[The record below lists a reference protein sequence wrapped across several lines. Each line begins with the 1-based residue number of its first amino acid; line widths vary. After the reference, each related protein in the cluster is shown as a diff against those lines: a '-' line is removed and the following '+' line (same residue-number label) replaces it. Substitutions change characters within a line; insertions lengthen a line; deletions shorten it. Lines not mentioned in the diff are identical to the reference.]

1 MVDEKMS
8 DKQTIHVRLK
18 QVRKSINFTQKKFSE
33 RIAISYNYLA
43 EMELGKKP
51 VNERIIRL
59 VSMEFGIDE
68 YWLRTGEGSMLNDEA
83 DAKTSKL
90 ISLFKSLNPQYQD
103 CALNQLSEL
112 SDLYISLSKKRT

>member
-1 MVDEKMS
+1 MCN
-8 DKQTIHVRLK
+8 KQSTNLRLK
-18 QVRKSINFTQKKFSE
+18 QVRQSINLTQKKFSD

-68 YWLRTGEGSMLNDEA
+68 HWLRTGEGSMLSNEA
-83 DAKTSKL
+83 DLRIAKL
-90 ISLFKSLNPQYQD
+90 ISLFKSMNPSFQA
-103 CALNQLSEL
+103 CALDQITVLAEL
-112 SDLYISLSKKRT
+112 YSSKNTHER